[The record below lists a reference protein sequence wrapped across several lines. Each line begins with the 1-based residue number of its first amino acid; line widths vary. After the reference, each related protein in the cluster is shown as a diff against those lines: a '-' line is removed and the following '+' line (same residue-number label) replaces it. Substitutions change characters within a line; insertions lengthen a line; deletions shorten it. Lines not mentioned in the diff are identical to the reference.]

1 MHSSQLHGTWLLLG
15 SWFLQVLSVRWM
27 SPWSTGFPSAQ
38 SWNSGNS
45 EGLTSVDWVKS
56 GVAYGMLSYLWWL
69 QVKCLWEDVF
79 SGYRLHFSSSRNDLR
94 WGRKKPVRAAMT
106 VFVLMYYFTASVW
119 GPGGTFSGTHSGV
132 ERTRALMTD
141 SSGFESGSF
150 KDPVTL
156 VQLINFTGL
165 SWWLRWLK
173 KKKKICFQC
182 VRHGFNPWVRKIPWK
197 WLPTL
202 VFLPGKSH
210 GQRSLVGYSP
220 WGF

>member
-119 GPGGTFSGTHSGV
+119 GPGGTFSRTHSGV

-165 SWWLRWLK
+165 PWWLRWLK
-173 KKKKICFQC
+173 KKKSASN
-182 VRHGFNPWVRKIPWK
+182 VWDTGSIP
-197 WLPTL
+197 
-202 VFLPGKSH
+202 GS
-210 GQRSLVGYSP
+210 GRSPENDYPL
-220 WGF
+220 